1 MKKLVE
7 DLPYIDIKDIKE
19 LLAKSEGKHKIE
31 LTISNKYTQEV
42 DITSTIG
49 NFGGFVYWFICPGCK
64 RRVKKVYLFQDENIF
79 ICRHCHHLAYRTQN
93 LRDFRKTKY
102 IKEIKKE
109 DIFKKR
115 IKKRMDILKELEKML
130 QKVDLLGLQK
140 FTF

>member
-1 MKKLVE
+1 MKKLVRN
-7 DLPYIDIKDIKE
+7 LPGIDIKEIKE
-19 LLAKSEGKHKIE
+19 LLTESREKYKIG

-64 RRVKKVYLFQDENIF
+64 KRVKKVYLFQNENIF
-79 ICRHCHHLAYRTQN
+79 ICRHCNHLAYRTQN

-115 IKKRMDILKELEKML
+115 IKKRMDILKELEK
-130 QKVDLLGLQK
+130 LL
-140 FTF
+140 

>member
-1 MKKLVE
+1 MKKLVK
-7 DLPYIDIKDIKE
+7 DLPCIDIKDIKE
-19 LLAKSEGKHKIE
+19 LLTESREKYRVE
-31 LTISNKYTQEV
+31 LTIPNKYTQEV

-64 RRVKKVYLFQDENIF
+64 KRVKKVYLFQNENIF
-79 ICRHCHHLAYRTQN
+79 ICRYCHHLAYRTQN

-130 QKVDLLGLQK
+130 QKV
-140 FTF
+140 TF

>member
-7 DLPYIDIKDIKE
+7 DLPYLDIKDIKE
-19 LLAKSEGKHKIE
+19 LLAKSEGKYKIE
-31 LTISNKYTQEV
+31 LIVSNKYTQEV

-64 RRVKKVYLFQDENIF
+64 RRVKKLYLFQNENIF

-115 IKKRMDILKELEKML
+115 IKKRMDILKELEKLL
-130 QKVDLLGLQK
+130 QKGCS
-140 FTF
+140 